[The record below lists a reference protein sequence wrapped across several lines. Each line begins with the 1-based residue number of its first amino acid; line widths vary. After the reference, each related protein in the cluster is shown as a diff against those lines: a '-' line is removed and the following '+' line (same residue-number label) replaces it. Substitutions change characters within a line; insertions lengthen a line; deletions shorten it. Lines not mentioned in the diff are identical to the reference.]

1 MKKYTYLW
9 IVLLMA
15 SVKLFAQGQNNNWL
29 WSQGKHITFNTNP
42 PIIFPIAGVLPSFG
56 YTSAVI
62 SSSTGVLLFY
72 TNGNVV
78 KDAAH
83 NTMPNGILNTMSPNY
98 STERQSALIVPDPG
112 NSNRYFLFLTI
123 EFGSPFN
130 NTFTTE
136 LRYSIIDMSL
146 NGGMGDVVSTSK
158 NVFIANN
165 VECQL
170 TATKQTGTNNF
181 WILVHSNNANA
192 FNAYL
197 LTSVGISS
205 TPITSLIGPN
215 PIITGFLGNYGCL
228 KVNPQG
234 TRIARLDPN
243 ANGSNA
249 ELYNF
254 NSTTGIV
261 SNYLLLNSG
270 LTNPAHRSLEFSMN
284 GNILYHCLVN
294 KVVQYDLNN
303 NNAITYMTHYGTSC
317 SMQLAPNGKIYLEN
331 DTATTFVMSSAISVI
346 DQPDIPGAG
355 CNYIYGAQPVGNFS
369 NSNYSPC
376 TNCAF
381 PNFVPC
387 LMLGNFNN
395 YLPSIDSQYAN
406 NVSYTTATLHA
417 RVSWSGSSPIS
428 QRGFYYSTAPFPS
441 INQTFV
447 PGTTG
452 PYLAN
457 LSGLTP
463 NTLYYYRA
471 FATNSNGTNVYYDS
485 TFHTLDPNTAP
496 VIKYIHNK
504 ATCITDTMHFVVVDS
519 ETTPAHVNL
528 SITSSNPSLLPVANI
543 SITGSDTNKLITF
556 TPIPYQS
563 GNSIITITAIDSNG
577 ASTSQSFTV
586 NVAAGSPIAISAP
599 YGTYA
604 CNGGSILITCVIPS
618 GTTINWFINSVP
630 SGNSSS
636 QISATQS
643 ASYNV
648 VCTNNLGCATLSNT
662 IVATVNAVPQAQCNV
677 NGPNTICIGDSVQL
691 QAISISGYSYQWFMN
706 SQLIPNATSASYYA
720 KLSGNYSYVATLN
733 GCNKTSNIQT
743 IQVLPAP
750 VISITSTL
758 PTSVCDGNSV
768 VCSCA
773 IPANCSIEWQ
783 SNGVPTGNASNSY
796 TVNQSANIT
805 AVCTSSNGCTSS
817 SNAIN
822 VTVRPLPQVQCSVN
836 GPTTICIG
844 DSVQVQALSA
854 AGYSYQWFKYTQLLP
869 NATNAIYY
877 AKQSGDYSYV
887 ATLNG
892 CSKTSNIQSIQVV
905 PAPIASIST
914 PNTTVICNGQ
924 GAMLQATTGAGY
936 TYQWTMNGFDIAGAT
951 NPTYTATIGSYYI
964 VKVSNGYCART
975 SSPITITVNTAPVA
989 IIHWNGT
996 QLFSPI
1002 SFYSYQW
1009 YFNGVLIPGA
1019 TGQYYTPTQVGL
1031 YYVMVGNENGC
1042 KSLSPNYNLLTLSI
1056 NSLNTPSLSIY
1067 PNPTTGMLQV
1077 AEFKEGTLYVYNA
1090 MGQLIIKQ
1098 TEPLIDLS
1106 KQANGIYQI
1115 RAYNTVQELIGIGRV
1130 VKE

>member
-1 MKKYTYLW
+1 MKRK
-9 IVLLMA
+9 IVLLFLACIIVMA
-15 SVKLFAQGQNNNWL
+15 ELFAQGQNNNWY

-42 PIIFPIAGVLPSFG
+42 PTIIPIAGVLPSFA

-72 TNGNVV
+72 TDGNKV

-83 NTMPNGILNTMSPNY
+83 NTMPNGILNTMIPLY

-123 EFGSPFN
+123 EFISPITN
-130 NTFTTE
+130 VFTTE

-165 VECQL
+165 VDCQL
-170 TATKQTGTNNF
+170 TATKQSGTNNF

-205 TPITSLIGPN
+205 TPIISFIGPN
-215 PIITGFLGNYGCL
+215 PIITGFLNNYGCL

-234 TRIARLDPN
+234 TRIARIDPSVYN
-243 ANGSNA
+243 SNA

-254 NSTTGIV
+254 NSTTGVV
-261 SNYLLLNSG
+261 SNYQLLYSG
-270 LTNPAHRSLEFSMN
+270 LTNAVHRSVEFSMN

-303 NNAITYMTHYGTSC
+303 NNAITYMTHYGISC

-331 DTATTFVMSSAISVI
+331 DSLNYAMSNALSVI
-346 DQPDIPGAG
+346 DQPDISGVG
-355 CNYIYGAQPVGNFS
+355 CNYIYGAQPIG
-369 NSNYSPC
+369 NYSYTYAPC

-406 NVSYTTATLHA
+406 NVSFTTATLHA
-417 RVSWSGSSPIS
+417 RVSWSGSSPIL
-428 QRGFYYSTAPFPS
+428 QRGFYYSTAPLPS

-471 FATNSNGTNVYYDS
+471 FATNSNGTNLYYDS

-496 VIKYIHNK
+496 VIKNLHNK

-528 SITSSNPSLLPVANI
+528 TITSSNPSLLPLANI
-543 SITGSDTNKLITF
+543 SITGADTNKLITF

-563 GNSIITITAIDSNG
+563 GSSLITIMAIDSNG

-618 GTTINWFINSVP
+618 GTTINWLINSVP
-630 SGNSSS
+630 SGNSSA
-636 QISATQS
+636 QISTTQS

-648 VCTNNLGCATLSNT
+648 VCTNSMGCATLSNT

-677 NGPNTICIGDSVQL
+677 NGPNTICVGDSVQL
-691 QAISISGYSYQWFMN
+691 QAISISGYTYQWFMN
-706 SQLIPNATSASYYA
+706 SQLIPNATSATYYA
-720 KLSGNYSYVATLN
+720 KQSGNYTYVATLN

-743 IQVLPAP
+743 IQVVPAP
-750 VISITSTL
+750 VISINSSII
-758 PTSVCDGNSV
+758 PPSVCDGNSV

-773 IPANCSIEWQ
+773 IPNNCSIEWL
-783 SNGVPTGNASNSY
+783 SNGVPTGNTSSSY
-796 TVNQSANIT
+796 TVSQSANIT
-805 AVCTSSNGCTSS
+805 ALCTSSNGCTAS

-822 VTVRPLPQVQCSVN
+822 VTVRPLPQVQCTIN
-836 GPTTICIG
+836 GPATICVG
-844 DSVQVQALSA
+844 DSVQLQALNT
-854 AGYSYQWFKYTQLLP
+854 AGYSYQWFKNTQLLP
-869 NATNAIYY
+869 NANSAIYY

-892 CSKTSNIQSIQVV
+892 CSKTSNTQTVQVV
-905 PAPIASIST
+905 PAPIASITT

-924 GAMLQATTGAGY
+924 GALLQATTGTGY

-951 NPTYTATIGSYYI
+951 NPTYTATIGSYYT

-1009 YFNGVLIPGA
+1009 YLNGVLIPGA
-1019 TGQYYTPTQVGL
+1019 TSQYYTPTQTGL
-1031 YYVMVGNENGC
+1031 YYVMVSNENGC

-1056 NSLNTPSLSIY
+1056 NNLSTPSLPIY
-1067 PNPTTGMLQV
+1067 PNPTSGMLQV
-1077 AEFKEGTLYVYNA
+1077 DKFKEGTLYVYNA
-1090 MGQLIIKQ
+1090 MGQLIIQQ
-1098 TEPLIDLS
+1098 TEPIIDLS
-1106 KQANGIYQI
+1106 KQANGIYHI
-1115 RAYNTVQELIGIGRV
+1115 RAYNSAQELIGIGRV